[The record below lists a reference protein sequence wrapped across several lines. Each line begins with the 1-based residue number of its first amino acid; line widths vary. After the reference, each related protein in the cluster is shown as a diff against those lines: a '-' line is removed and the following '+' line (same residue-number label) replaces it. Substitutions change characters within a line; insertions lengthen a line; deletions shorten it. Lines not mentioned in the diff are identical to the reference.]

1 MEDEKWRIQ
10 DTSQQIEA
18 AVERFIE
25 ILKFLKNQIY
35 NINTR

>member
-25 ILKFLKNQIY
+25 ILKSLKNQIY